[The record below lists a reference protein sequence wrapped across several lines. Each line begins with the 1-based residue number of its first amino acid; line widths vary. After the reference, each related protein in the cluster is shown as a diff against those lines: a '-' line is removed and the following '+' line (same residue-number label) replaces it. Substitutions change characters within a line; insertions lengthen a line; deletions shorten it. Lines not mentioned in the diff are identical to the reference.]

1 VRSLYDPENGAATLI
16 VPSTPIVTFEP
27 CVTPPRTLLVATGGG
42 NVAGLPVMS
51 FHAALPADTLP
62 ATHAAPFH

>member
-27 CVTPPRTLLVATGGG
+27 CLTPPRTLLVATGGA
-42 NVAGLPVMS
+42 NVDGTPLVMS
-51 FHAALPADTLP
+51 DHE
-62 ATHAAPFH
+62 